1 MNELTRISPVTDE
14 QAATMVRPDTLA
26 DLAAAITATSIGTA
40 TPIAAPPSA
49 PAPARSRPGRTRLA
63 LIAVP
68 LVAAAAAASIV
79 LATQSNPAPRSPLSA
94 TGHPSASHS
103 APTGNGTTQLT
114 AALSFSTSGGYLTVI
129 VRNPLADPA
138 RYRAEFAAHHLHVT
152 LTLVP
157 ASPSLVGT
165 LVYFGEPAN
174 GGIVPITADGKCYTG
189 GGGSA
194 CPVGL
199 RIPLDF
205 KGSAQITFGRAAKP
219 GEKYETTAA
228 ADAPGEVMHGLRF
241 KGDTVSQ
248 VLSELRQRD
257 VTVPY
262 FNYNHDDYAKLLRG
276 VPGGWFVYDAVPW
289 AAHQVMLF
297 VGPVWPQPASAAPSP
312 GSGAPA
318 PTPSPTG

>member
-14 QAATMVRPDTLA
+14 QAVAMVRPGTLA
-26 DLAAAITATSIGTA
+26 DLAAQITA
-40 TPIAAPPSA
+40 TPIPAAVPALASSGAAAPSG
-49 PAPARSRPGRTRLA
+49 APARSRRPRTRLA

-68 LVAAAAAASIV
+68 LAAGAAAMSIV
-79 LATQSNPAPRSPLSA
+79 LATQSTPPRLSHPGHLTA
-94 TGHPSASHS
+94 TGH
-103 APTGNGTTQLT
+103 GTTQLT
-114 AALSFSTSGGYLTVI
+114 AALSFATSGGYLTVI
-129 VRNPLADPA
+129 VRNPVADPA
-138 RYRAEFAAHHLHVT
+138 RYRAEFAAHHLHIA

-165 LVYFGEPAN
+165 LVYFSEPQN

-219 GEKYETTAA
+219 GEQYETTASA
-228 ADAPGEVMHGLRF
+228 TAPGEVMHGMQF
-241 KGDTVSQ
+241 KGHTVSQ
-248 VLSELRQRD
+248 VLSQLRQRD

-262 FNYNHDDYAKLLRG
+262 FNDNHDNYAKLLRS
-276 VPGGWFVYDAVPW
+276 VPGSWYVYAAVPW
-289 AAHQVMLF
+289 ASDQVMLF
-297 VGPVWPQPASAAPSP
+297 VGPVWPQPAAAAPSP
-312 GSGAPA
+312 VGGAPV
-318 PTPSPTG
+318 PSPTG

>member
-14 QAATMVRPDTLA
+14 QAATMVRPDTLT
-26 DLAAAITATSIGTA
+26 DLAAAITATSIGT
-40 TPIAAPPSA
+40 PPPALA
-49 PAPARSRPGRTRLA
+49 PAGSRPRRTRLA

-79 LATQSNPAPRSPLSA
+79 LATQSNPAPPSPPA
-94 TGHPSASHS
+94 AANPSAPAGH
-103 APTGNGTTQLT
+103 GTTQLT

-228 ADAPGEVMHGLRF
+228 ADAPGEVMHGLQF

-248 VLSELRQRD
+248 VLSELRQRE

-262 FNYNHDDYAKLLRG
+262 FNYNHDNYAKLLRS

-297 VGPVWPQPASAAPSP
+297 VGPVWPQPAASAPSP
-312 GSGAPA
+312 GSGAP
-318 PTPSPTG
+318 TPSPTG

>member
-26 DLAAAITATSIGTA
+26 DLAASITAT
-40 TPIAAPPSA
+40 AAAPSA
-49 PAPARSRPGRTRLA
+49 PIPDQSRPHRPRRTRLA

-68 LVAAAAAASIV
+68 VAAAAAAVSIV
-79 LATQSNPAPRSPLSA
+79 LATQNNPPAPLPSP
-94 TGHPSASHS
+94 PSAAKHP
-103 APTGNGTTQLT
+103 APTGHGTTQLT

-165 LVYFGEPAN
+165 LVYFDEPAN

-228 ADAPGEVMHGLRF
+228 ADAPGEVMHGLQFR
-241 KGDTVSQ
+241 GDTVSQ

-262 FNYNHDDYAKLLRG
+262 FNDNHDNYAKLLRS

-297 VGPVWPQPASAAPSP
+297 VGPVWPQPAGAAPSP
-312 GSGAPA
+312 GSGAPV
-318 PTPSPTG
+318 PTASPTG